1 MLSPDQ
7 IYQYQQPCYVIP
19 DYRLSAG
26 TIVEMKMMVCAII
39 ENDAYIFTHLELEG
53 ALDKRCAGIS
63 RSLEK

>member
-7 IYQYQQPCYVIP
+7 IYQYQLPCYVIP

-26 TIVEMKMMVCAII
+26 TIVEMKTMVYAII
-39 ENDAYIFTHLELEG
+39 ENDGYIFTNPELEG